1 MNIFLCLTLL
11 TVLIAVPGTIV
22 SILQLIEWQKR
33 YKESKKKFSQVN
45 MQSRNLNI
53 HPLPGAVMPTR

>member
-1 MNIFLCLTLL
+1 MNISLWLTLL

-33 YKESKKKFSQVN
+33 YKESKKKFSQ
-45 MQSRNLNI
+45 
-53 HPLPGAVMPTR
+53 